1 MIKLIAYR
9 LTLFVLLFCS
19 FTQLFAN
26 LYYLADAESAYA
38 RFVPEN
44 QGFTFVWFSKERQE
58 DRLSVLLFE
67 NEEKEDD
74 EFQFKK
80 HFDLASYSILVSF
93 APTFGHLF
101 NFDKNTFPFH
111 RDLSYTS
118 NCRYL
123 SLQVFRIWAI
133 LIRAAE
139 LSYPPVNLVYR
150 LTFVL
155 IYLVKWRA
163 LWFKNSV
170 N

>member
-9 LTLFVLLFCS
+9 LTLFILLLSS

-26 LYYLADAESAYA
+26 LYYLADAEPTPAC
-38 RFVPEN
+38 FVQNRQEVS
-44 QGFTFVWFSKERQE
+44 FVWFSKEKQE

-80 HFDLASYSILVSF
+80 HFDIASYNISILF
-93 APTFGHLF
+93 TPTFGCLF
-101 NFDKNTFPFH
+101 NFDKKSFPFH

-123 SLQVFRIWAI
+123 SLQVFRI
-133 LIRAAE
+133 
-139 LSYPPVNLVYR
+139 
-150 LTFVL
+150 
-155 IYLVKWRA
+155 
-163 LWFKNSV
+163 
-170 N
+170 